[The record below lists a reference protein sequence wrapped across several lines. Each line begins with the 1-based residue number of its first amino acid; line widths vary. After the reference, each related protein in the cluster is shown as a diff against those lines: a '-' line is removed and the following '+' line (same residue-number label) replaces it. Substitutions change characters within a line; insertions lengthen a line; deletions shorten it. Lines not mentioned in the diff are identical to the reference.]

1 MNARAWLII
10 RSGLTAVVIAALAI
24 DAYVHLHLASSY
36 ASARSGVVSEGDLFR
51 IEAAL
56 AIVVAAALLVRPRW
70 YTALLALVVSVGGV
84 GAVLLY
90 TYVDVGAAG
99 PLPDMYEPVWFP
111 EKTWSVWGEGVGA
124 LAALL
129 LFIGMRVYSAHQS
142 GAVNTELSMSPD
154 RPRVSR

>member
-36 ASARSGVVSEGDLFR
+36 ASARSGVVSEGGLFR
-51 IEAAL
+51 IEAAF
-56 AIVVAAALLVRPRW
+56 AIVAAALLVRPRW

-90 TYVDVGAAG
+90 AYVDVGAVG

-111 EKTWSVWGEGVGA
+111 EKTWSAWGEGVGA

-129 LFIGMRVYSAHQS
+129 LFIGMRVYAAHQS
-142 GAVNTELSMSPD
+142 EAVNTEFPMSPD

>member
-36 ASARSGVVSEGDLFR
+36 ASARSGGVSEGDLFR

-56 AIVVAAALLVRPRW
+56 ATVAAALLVRPRW
-70 YTALLALVVSVGGV
+70 YTALLAMVVSVGGV

-90 TYVDVGAAG
+90 TYVDVGAVG
-99 PLPDMYEPVWFP
+99 PLPEMYEPVWFP
-111 EKTWSVWGEGVGA
+111 EKTWSAWGEGIGA

-129 LFIGMRVYSAHQS
+129 LFIGMRVYATHQS
-142 GAVNTELSMSPD
+142 ETVNTELSMSQD

>member
-1 MNARAWLII
+1 MNARAWLVI
-10 RSGLTAVVIAALAI
+10 RSVLTAVVIAALAI

-36 ASARSGVVSEGDLFR
+36 ASVRSGVVSEGDLFR

-56 AIVVAAALLVRPRW
+56 AIVVGAALLVRPRW

-90 TYVDVGAAG
+90 TYVDVRAVG
-99 PLPDMYEPVWFP
+99 PLPNMYEPVWFP
-111 EKTWSVWGEGVGA
+111 EKTWSAWGEGIGA

-129 LFIGMRVYSAHQS
+129 LFIGIRVYATHQS
-142 GAVNTELSMSPD
+142 MTIETDLPTSPD

>member
-36 ASARSGVVSEGDLFR
+36 ASASSGVVSEGDLFR

-90 TYVDVGAAG
+90 TYVDVGAVG

-111 EKTWSVWGEGVGA
+111 EKTWSAWGEGIGA

-129 LFIGMRVYSAHQS
+129 LFIGVRVYATHQS
-142 GAVNTELSMSPD
+142 VTVDTELPMSPD
-154 RPRVSR
+154 RPRVSQ